1 MSKYEPKPEVKQGT
15 HTVVGVD
22 TDPTL
27 AALPTD
33 PTKHDS
39 IAYATGNRP
48 LNPETAFPELT
59 TAAPAVVGGGTSY
72 RVLHTQVG
80 DFRQGDVGVFADTDV
95 ERLLNVGAIE
105 KVSE

>member
-1 MSKYEPKPEVKQGT
+1 MSKYEPKP

-22 TDPTL
+22 TDSTL

-80 DFRQGDVGVFADTDV
+80 ELRQGEVAVFADTDAQ
-95 ERLLNVGAIE
+95 RLLDLGAIE
-105 KVSE
+105 TVTE